1 MSKHHQKLT
10 RSLTG
15 QFLGWGDDR
24 TPHQS
29 IKLATASGLQT
40 AKVAKSLRSQI
51 QDWQPGISL
60 HLLTKQRVNPT
71 TGETRIKV
79 KQLLTLPSIDI
90 DLHSPEVVTENALP
104 VIDTPIEL
112 PVTTEIAAPIAE
124 ILVCQGSSCRRR
136 GSEGICR
143 SMQAYL
149 EQHDLTDR
157 VEIKPVKCLHQC
169 KAAPHAIF
177 TSSTAVGVPDRTHYR
192 QLQHYQL
199 KAILAKHFPLGL
211 VTTPDGTNL
220 IEQVS
225 NYLQQCIIVTTSKP
239 QNFDSHSCKI

>member
-24 TPHQS
+24 TPHRS

-40 AKVAKSLRSQI
+40 VKVAKSLRAQI
-51 QDWQPGISL
+51 QNWQPGISL
-60 HLLTKQRVNPT
+60 HLLTKQRVNLT
-71 TGETRIKV
+71 TGETSIKV
-79 KQLLTLPSIDI
+79 KQLLTLPSIDF
-90 DLHSPEVVTENALP
+90 DLHSSEVAAENAFP

-112 PVTTEIAAPIAE
+112 PDLTEIVAPIAE

-149 EQHDLTDR
+149 AQHDLTDR

-177 TSSTAVGVPDRTHYR
+177 TGSTAAGVPDRTHYR

-199 KAILAKHFPLGL
+199 TAILAKHFPLGL
-211 VTTPDGTNL
+211 VATPGGTNL
-220 IEQVS
+220 IEQIS
-225 NYLQQCIIVTTSKP
+225 NYLQKCINVTTSKS
-239 QNFDSHSCKI
+239 QNFDSQSCKT

>member
-10 RSLTG
+10 RSLTC
-15 QFLGWGDDR
+15 QFLGWGDDL
-24 TPHQS
+24 TPHRS

-40 AKVAKSLRSQI
+40 VKVAKSLRSQI

-60 HLLTKQRVNPT
+60 HLLTKQRINLT
-71 TGETRIKV
+71 TGETSIKV
-79 KQLLTLPSIDI
+79 KQLLTRPSIDI
-90 DLHSPEVVTENALP
+90 DLHSLVVATENTLP
-104 VIDTPIEL
+104 VIDRPIEL
-112 PVTTEIAAPIAE
+112 PATTGIVTPIAE

-177 TSSTAVGVPDRTHYR
+177 TSSTVAGVPERTHYR
-192 QLQHYQL
+192 QLQQYQL

-211 VTTPDGTNL
+211 VATPDGTNL
-220 IEQVS
+220 IEQIS
-225 NYLQQCIIVTTSKP
+225 NYLQQAINAPASKSQNFKP
-239 QNFDSHSCKI
+239 QSCKI

>member
-24 TPHQS
+24 TPHRA

-60 HLLTKQRVNPT
+60 HLLTKQRINLT
-71 TGETRIKV
+71 TGETSIKV

-90 DLHSPEVVTENALP
+90 DSHLPAVAAENAFP

-112 PVTTEIAAPIAE
+112 PTTTEIVTPSAE

-177 TSSTAVGVPDRTHYR
+177 TSSTETGVPAKTHYR
-192 QLQHYQL
+192 QLQNYQL
-199 KAILAKHFPLGL
+199 KAILAKHFPIGL

-220 IEQVS
+220 IEQIS
-225 NYLQQCIIVTTSKP
+225 NYLQQCINATTSQPQNLKP
-239 QNFDSHSCKI
+239 QSCKI